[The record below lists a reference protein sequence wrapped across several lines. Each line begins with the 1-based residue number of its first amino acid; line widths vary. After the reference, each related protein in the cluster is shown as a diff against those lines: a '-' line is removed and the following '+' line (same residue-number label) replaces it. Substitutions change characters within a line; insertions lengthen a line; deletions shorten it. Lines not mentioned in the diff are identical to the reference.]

1 MRFVM
6 INLLIVFLLLF
17 GIGYLAFGHDGT
29 LTTPEPHAYRMGDI
43 SFEAYQELLKTNPEA
58 THLEHQRA
66 IKDLF
71 GEFPLSNVYFLD
83 KIT

>member
-6 INLLIVFLLLF
+6 INLLIVFLFLF
-17 GIGYLAFGHDGT
+17 GIGYLAFGHDEV
-29 LTTPEPHAYRMGDI
+29 LTAPEPHAYHVGDT
-43 SFEAYQELLKTNPEA
+43 SLEAYQELLKTDQEA
-58 THLEHQRA
+58 TRLEHQRT

-71 GEFPLSNVYFLD
+71 GEFPLLNVYLFD

>member
-17 GIGYLAFGHDGT
+17 GIGYLAFGHDGA
-29 LTTPEPHAYRMGDI
+29 LTTPEPHAYRVGDI
-43 SFEAYQELLKTNPEA
+43 SFKAYQELLKTVRKA
-58 THLEHQRA
+58 THLAHQRA

-71 GEFPLSNVYFLD
+71 GEFPLSNA
-83 KIT
+83 

>member
-29 LTTPEPHAYRMGDI
+29 LTTPESQAYRMGDT
-43 SFEAYQELLKTNPEA
+43 SFEVYQELLKTDREA
-58 THLEHQRA
+58 TCLEHQRA

-71 GEFPLSNVYFLD
+71 GEFPLSNVYLFD

>member
-17 GIGYLAFGHDGT
+17 GIGYLAFGHDGA
-29 LTTPEPHAYRMGDI
+29 LTTSKPHAYRVGDT
-43 SFEAYQELLKTNPEA
+43 SFEAYQELLKTDREA
-58 THLEHQRA
+58 THLEHQGTL
-66 IKDLF
+66 KDLF
-71 GEFPLSNVYFLD
+71 GEFPLLNVYLFD